1 MAVRR
6 IETFAKSH
14 QVYTIIY
21 FNYDNLLTTRPNA
34 RPATKKLIFRPS
46 RDIMAKN
53 KEVIALHIIAVDD
66 EPLALGLLVRSIREA
81 CPGGEIHKFQ
91 SATEALA
98 FLEHNPCD
106 IAFLDIHMRGINGLT
121 LAKKIKDLLPRCNL
135 IFVTGYSEYATDA
148 FSMHA
153 SGYIIKPV
161 SAECIAAELENLRH
175 PVERLPGTTLQV
187 RCFGNF
193 EVFTAEGEP
202 IKFNRTKAKELFAY
216 LVYRRGSTCSVRELA
231 AVLFEDSGY
240 SNKQL
245 LYLQKIIS
253 SMMQTLKSHN
263 AADVIRKSYNAIA
276 LHAEAVD
283 CDYYRF
289 LKMDV
294 PSINTYTGEF
304 MTQYSWAEFVA
315 GYLDRISG
323 DCTEDP
329 L

>member
-1 MAVRR
+1 MTA
-6 IETFAKSH
+6 
-14 QVYTIIY
+14 
-21 FNYDNLLTTRPNA
+21 ND
-34 RPATKKLIFRPS
+34 
-46 RDIMAKN
+46 
-53 KEVIALHIIAVDD
+53 KEGIALHIIAVDD

-81 CPGGEIHKFQ
+81 CPAAQLQPFQ
-91 SATEALA
+91 SASEALA
-98 FLEHNPCD
+98 FLARNPCD

-135 IFVTGYSEYATDA
+135 VFVTGYSEYAADA

-161 SAECIAAELENLRH
+161 SSDAIAAELEHLRH
-175 PVERLPGTTLQV
+175 PVERLSGTALQV

-193 EVFTAEGEP
+193 EVFTVEGEP
-202 IKFNRTKAKELFAY
+202 VKFSRTKAKELFAY
-216 LVYRRGSTCSVRELA
+216 LVYRRGSSCSTRELA
-231 AVLFEDSGY
+231 ATLFEDSGY

-253 SMMQTLKSHN
+253 SMMQTLKAYN
-263 AADVIRKSYNAIA
+263 ASDVIRKSYNAIA
-276 LHAEAVD
+276 LNAEMVD

-294 PSINTYTGEF
+294 PSINAYTGEF
-304 MTQYSWAEFVA
+304 MTQYSWAEFVV

-323 DCTEDP
+323 DCTEGS